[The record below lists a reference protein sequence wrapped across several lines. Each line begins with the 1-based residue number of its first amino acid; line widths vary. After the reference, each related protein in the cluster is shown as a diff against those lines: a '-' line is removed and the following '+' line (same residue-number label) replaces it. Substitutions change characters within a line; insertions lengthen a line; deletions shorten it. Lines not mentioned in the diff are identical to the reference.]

1 MTHTLQCGWSSGPK
15 NWGPPKIIVHTD
27 NGDFEDVAQ
36 PVDTS
41 YSWRFDVPVPGA
53 TLITGY
59 EIFIDEFRGSLSKSG
74 KGYEPEE
81 GRFSFTIPE
90 TSIRIIR

>member
-1 MTHTLQCGWSSGPK
+1 MTHTLQIGTGGPK
-15 NWGPPKIIVHTD
+15 NWGPPKITVHTD
-27 NGDFEDVAQ
+27 SGDFEDEAEQ
-36 PVDTS
+36 CLRS
-41 YSWRFDVPVPGA
+41 YSWIFDVAVPGA

-74 KGYEPEE
+74 KGYKPEE

-90 TSIRIIR
+90 TSIRAIR